1 MNRVVEKPPIVE
13 AAESIAMD
21 NVLLRCFLLRLLD
34 PEDLGHAVTEE
45 VRKEALDL
53 VILHRKTKKGYWE

>member
-1 MNRVVEKPPIVE
+1 MNRVVEKPPIVK

-45 VRKEALDL
+45 VRKEALEL
-53 VILHRKTKKGYWE
+53 VVSHRKTKKGYQE

>member
-1 MNRVVEKPPIVE
+1 MNRVVEKPPIVK

-45 VRKEALDL
+45 VRKEALEL
-53 VILHRKTKKGYWE
+53 VVSHRKTKQGYQE

>member
-1 MNRVVEKPPIVE
+1 MNRVVENPPIVK

-45 VRKEALDL
+45 VRKEALEL
-53 VILHRKTKKGYWE
+53 VVSHRKTKRGYQE

>member
-1 MNRVVEKPPIVE
+1 MNRVVENPPIVK

-45 VRKEALDL
+45 VRKEALEL
-53 VILHRKTKKGYWE
+53 VVSHRKTKKGYQE